1 MWAVMESSSEHEQVE
16 PAVRRWPWWGR
27 LMRGGTPIS
36 LGSLVATFLIWEWFG
51 RGVDPLFFSYPT
63 AVAAVIPE
71 MLLSGELMKAAATS
85 AQSLFIGF
93 PLAMV
98 TGIVL
103 GLLMGRYR
111 WFHHLLDLQV
121 TAIYATPYTALIP
134 LFILWFGLGLKA
146 KVAIVFLPSFFPIV
160 INTAD
165 GVRNVSRTLIEIAKV
180 ERANEGQVFSKIVI
194 PAALPSIMT
203 GIRLGVGR
211 AVVGMVVAEMFT
223 AITGLGGAV
232 IYYSNQ
238 FRTDKL
244 LVVVIFLSLMA
255 TLLTRGARFIEG
267 RVAAWKE
274 TERAA

>member
-1 MWAVMESSSEHEQVE
+1 MRAALDGGSGPEQAGAV
-16 PAVRRWPWWGR
+16 ARRGWLER
-27 LMRGGTPIS
+27 LSRRGTAIR
-36 LGSLVATFLIWEWFG
+36 LGSLIATFLIWEWIG
-51 RGVDPLFFSYPT
+51 RGVDPLFFSHPT
-63 AVAAVIPE
+63 AIAAILPE
-71 MLLSGELMKAAATS
+71 MLTSGELMKAAATS
-85 AQSLFIGF
+85 ARSLFIGF

-98 TGIVL
+98 TAVVL

-121 TAIYATPYTALIP
+121 TAVYATPYTALIP

-146 KVAIVFLPSFFPIV
+146 KIAIVFLPAFFPIV
-160 INTAD
+160 INTTD
-165 GVRNVSRTLIEIAKV
+165 GVRNVGKTLIEIAKV
-180 ERANEGQVFSKIVI
+180 ERANEWQVFTKIVM

-211 AVVGMVVAEMFT
+211 AVVGMVVGEMFT
-223 AITGLGGAV
+223 AMTGLGGAV
-232 IYYSNQ
+232 VYYSNQ
-238 FRTDKL
+238 FRTDKM

-255 TLLTRGARFIEG
+255 TILTSGARFVEQ